1 MEANYNEYMSL
12 ENKDIAS
19 LRVNYALKTFHEED
33 VISNPFKQFSV
44 WLTEAIDSKANEPNA
59 MTLATVKSDGKPSAR
74 VVLLKDF
81 SEKGFVFF
89 TNYESNKGIELDHN
103 PCVASVFCWLELQ
116 RQVRIEGTVKK
127 ISEVDSDEYF
137 HSRPHG
143 SKIGAH
149 ASPQSKV
156 IKGRE
161 ILENNFAEIEKLF
174 HEKPIMRPKHWGGYI
189 IEPTQ
194 IEFWQG
200 RQSRLHDRFLF
211 TKQIDNSWKVE
222 RLAP

>member
-1 MEANYNEYMSL
+1 MSL
-12 ENKDIAS
+12 ENNNIAS

-33 VISNPFKQFSV
+33 VNSDPFTQFSI

-59 MTLATVKSDGKPSAR
+59 MTLATVKTDGKPAAR

-81 SEKGFVFF
+81 SENGFVFF
-89 TNYESNKGIELDHN
+89 TNYESNKGMELDQN
-103 PCVASVFCWLELQ
+103 PNVAAVFCWLELQ
-116 RQVRIEGTVKK
+116 RQVRIEGTVRK
-127 ISEVDSDEYF
+127 ISESDSDEYF

-156 IKGRE
+156 IKNRE

-189 IEPTQ
+189 IEPTL

-211 TKQIDNSWKVE
+211 TKQSDASWEIE